1 MFRPASTEI
10 DPEALEVRDT
20 ADAGAGRPRVLVADD
35 SRAQR
40 ILIASSLR
48 RSGFDVVEAEDGDAA
63 LAAIREHRLTLV
75 LSDWMMPGLTGPE
88 LCRAVRADTSHDY
101 VYFILLTSK
110 SERAE
115 IASGLEQGADDFL
128 TKPVNGEEL
137 RARLSSGLRVL
148 RMQRELRRKNAL
160 LSDTLGEVQR
170 LYDLIDSDLRE
181 ANKLQVALLR
191 ERFRDYGTAHVSLML
206 RSSGHVGGDL
216 VGHFRASPTQLGLY
230 SIDVSGHGIASALLT
245 ARLAGHLTTT
255 APEHNI
261 ALTRSAGNFFRV
273 LPTDVVVRRF
283 NDLMHG
289 VIETEHYFT
298 IVFAVVD
305 LTTGEVELTQAGHP
319 PPLIQRAS
327 GAIEFL
333 GDGGLPVGL
342 LPQAD
347 YDRVTARLSPGD
359 RLLLASDG
367 ISECPRRDDGALL
380 EDAGL
385 AALMDAARGKRGP
398 ALLEALTWD
407 LAAHHGDDNF
417 PDDVSAVLYEFNRRG
432 RPDG

>member
-10 DPEALEVRDT
+10 DPETLDGRDT
-20 ADAGAGRPRVLVADD
+20 ADDGAGRPRVLVADD

-40 ILIASSLR
+40 MLIASSLR
-48 RSGFDVVEAEDGDAA
+48 RSGFDVIEAADGDAA
-63 LAAIREHRLTLV
+63 LAAIREHRLNLV
-75 LSDWMMPGLTGPE
+75 LSDWMMPGLSGPE
-88 LCRAVRADTSHDY
+88 LCRAVRADTSRDY

-160 LSDTLGEVQR
+160 LSETLGEVQR

-206 RSSGHVGGDL
+206 RSAGHVGGDL
-216 VGHFRASPTQLGLY
+216 VGQFRAGPEKLGLY
-230 SIDVSGHGIASALLT
+230 AIDVSGHGITSALLT
-245 ARLAGHLTTT
+245 ARLAGHLTTA

-261 ALTRSAGNFFRV
+261 ALTRAADGLFHV
-273 LPTDVVVRRF
+273 LPTDVVVQRF
-283 NDLMHG
+283 NDLMND
-289 VIETEHYFT
+289 VIDTEHYFT
-298 IVFAVVD
+298 IAFAVAD
-305 LTTGEVELTQAGHP
+305 LCTGAVELTQAGHP
-319 PPLIQRAS
+319 PPLLQRAD
-327 GAIEFL
+327 GRIEFL

-342 LPQAD
+342 LPGAR
-347 YDRVTARLSPGD
+347 YERITARLAPGD
-359 RLLLASDG
+359 RLVMASDG
-367 ISECPRRDDGALL
+367 ISECPAPDGSLL
-380 EDAGL
+380 DDAGL
-385 AALMDAARGKRGP
+385 AEMLASERAQGGP
-398 ALLEALTWD
+398 DLLEAVIGR
-407 LAAHHGDDNF
+407 LAQFHGDDAF
-417 PDDVSAVLYEFNRRG
+417 PDDVSAVLFEFNRRG
-432 RPDG
+432 RPSG